1 MYIIPCCVHGSFV
14 LSAYCFTCREQTLN
28 QRHLPIC
35 LLAADAIKEEIFLH
49 PSRAQSTTGVSP
61 FVLLLHNCWWSG
73 GYDKSQ
79 SNPFFSSYYCCCFCS
94 LLLPHMS
101 VPRDNMTCIAQHIPV
116 ILNKSLTDGIRLAHL
131 SVFILKLWT
140 ADIADSILI

>member
-1 MYIIPCCVHGSFV
+1 MLCPRLICSVCILLYMPRANFKSAASSNLPTCCGCNKRRNIP
-14 LSAYCFTCREQTLN
+14 T
-28 QRHLPIC
+28 
-35 LLAADAIKEEIFLH
+35 

-94 LLLPHMS
+94 LLLPHLC
-101 VPRDNMTCIAQHIPV
+101 VPRDNMTCIAQRIPV